1 MIEQALLKFEM
12 NNKIQ
17 NKIMRHIKCL
27 LIPLLTFVIHF
38 SALQAQTIEGKWS
51 VTKGSTE
58 FTMEIKGSSG
68 TLIIL
73 SSTKEFTNKLLD
85 GNIYE
90 DITSAGANKWNG
102 TRNTWK
108 YTGVTRKEQENGR
121 WEKAGNCQFTLSQ
134 DGNTLSVSGHWTWK
148 RKNPITVNP
157 NVPTNT
163 TLSTGNNNPIKVEG
177 AFSSISVNYEGIRVN
192 YAAYARSNDTIV
204 LVKIQNTLQQLD
216 AKVVLSNAKGLND
229 VVVLSPNNIVTKTV
243 SSFPFDIAVEFSK
256 NKAVSEPL
264 GARAMEL
271 IKRKV
276 KERVTIKS
284 NTIEHTNYTITG
296 VRG

>member
-1 MIEQALLKFEM
+1 MKNRFKCIIICFCFISFNNRLL
-12 NNKIQ
+12 
-17 NKIMRHIKCL
+17 
-27 LIPLLTFVIHF
+27 
-38 SALQAQTIEGKWS
+38 AQSIEGKWL

-58 FTMEIKGSSG
+58 FTMEIKGSNG
-68 TLIIL
+68 TLIAL
-73 SSTKEFTNKLLD
+73 SSVKDFTDKLLD

-90 DITSAGANKWNG
+90 DISSAGANKWNG
-102 TRNTWK
+102 TRSTWK

-148 RKNPITVNP
+148 RKDPIEVKP
-157 NVPTNT
+157 NVPANSS
-163 TLSTGNNNPIKVEG
+163 STKNNNPTKADG
-177 AFSSISVNYEGIRVN
+177 AFASIDVNYEGVKVN
-192 YAAYARSNDTIV
+192 YSAYARSKDTVV
-204 LVKIQNTLQQLD
+204 LIKIQNTLQQLD

-229 VVVLSPNNIVTKTV
+229 VIVLSPNNIVTKTV
-243 SSFPFDIAVEFSK
+243 NSFPLVIGVEFSK
-256 NKAVSEPL
+256 NKTVSEPL

-276 KERVTIKS
+276 KEQVTIKS
-284 NTIEHTNYTITG
+284 NTINHTNYTITG

>member
-1 MIEQALLKFEM
+1 MIQ
-12 NNKIQ
+12 KI
-17 NKIMRHIKCL
+17 NLIFIFLHTFIGLSKID
-27 LIPLLTFVIHF
+27 
-38 SALQAQTIEGKWS
+38 AQSIEGKWL

-58 FTMEIKGSSG
+58 FTMEIKGSNG
-68 TLIIL
+68 TLVAL
-73 SSTKEFTNKLLD
+73 SSVKDFTDKLLE
-85 GNIYE
+85 GNVYQ

-148 RKNPITVNP
+148 RKDPIEVKP
-157 NVPTNT
+157 NVPANSS
-163 TLSTGNNNPIKVEG
+163 STKNNNPTKADG
-177 AFSSISVNYEGIRVN
+177 AFTSIDVNYEGVKVN
-192 YAAYARSNDTIV
+192 YSAYARSKDTVV
-204 LVKIQNTLQQLD
+204 LIKIQNTLQQLD

-229 VVVLSPNNIVTKTV
+229 AIVLSPNNIVTKTV
-243 SSFPFDIAVEFSK
+243 SSFPFNIAVEFSK
-256 NKAVSEPL
+256 YKAVSEPL

-276 KERVTIKS
+276 KEQVTIKS
-284 NTIEHTNYTITG
+284 NTINHTNYTITG

>member
-1 MIEQALLKFEM
+1 MIQ
-12 NNKIQ
+12 KI
-17 NKIMRHIKCL
+17 NLIFIFLHTFIGLSKID
-27 LIPLLTFVIHF
+27 
-38 SALQAQTIEGKWS
+38 AQSIEGKWL

-58 FTMEIKGSSG
+58 FTMEIKGSNG
-68 TLIIL
+68 TLVAL
-73 SSTKEFTNKLLD
+73 SSVKDFTDKLLE
-85 GNIYE
+85 GNVYQ

-134 DGNTLSVSGHWTWK
+134 DGNTLSVSRHWTWK
-148 RKNPITVNP
+148 RKDPIEVKP
-157 NVPTNT
+157 NVPANSS
-163 TLSTGNNNPIKVEG
+163 STKNNNPTKADG
-177 AFSSISVNYEGIRVN
+177 AFTSIDVNYEGVKVN
-192 YAAYARSNDTIV
+192 YSAYARSKDTVV
-204 LVKIQNTLQQLD
+204 LIKIQNTLQQLD

-229 VVVLSPNNIVTKTV
+229 AIVLSPNNIVTKTV
-243 SSFPFDIAVEFSK
+243 SSFPFNIAVEFSK
-256 NKAVSEPL
+256 YKAVSEPL

-276 KERVTIKS
+276 KEKVTIKS
-284 NTIEHTNYTITG
+284 NTINHTNYTITG